1 MVAKFKSKSISIALP
16 IDVLDAIDN
25 IVKEAKNNNM
35 VATRS
40 NIILDAL
47 MCYFKYCE
55 AMHKR
60 QNTNKP
66 EDNKNN

>member
-25 IVKEAKNNNM
+25 TVKEAKNNNM

-60 QNTNKP
+60 QNSKP
-66 EDNKNN
+66 EDNKK